1 MSAEYLAEPYRIKM
15 VEPIRITDREE
26 RGKLIKEAG
35 YNMFFLRSDDV
46 YIDLL
51 TDSGTSAMSQ
61 EQWSAMMLG
70 DEAYAGSRSFYR
82 LKETVEQIT
91 GYPYVLPAHQ
101 GRAAENNVMDLLV
114 KEGMVIPGNMHFDTT
129 RAHIQL
135 RRGKPLDLIIDQG
148 LDPVNRDPFK
158 GNIDLEKLEKALIKY
173 GKEKIPFVLLTITCN
188 NNGGQPVSLANI
200 KAAGA
205 LAHQYGIPLFF
216 DVARFAENCY
226 FIHQRENGCAQ
237 KSIKAIARE
246 IFASGDGLM
255 MSSKKDGLV
264 NMGGIM
270 AFKDRSLYDQACQFS
285 IINEGFPTYGG
296 MAGRDMEALARGLED
311 VMELP
316 YLQFR
321 IGQVSYLAEL
331 LLAGGVPIVEPP
343 GGHAVYIDAR
353 RFLPHIP
360 QEQFPAQVI
369 SVELYIEGG
378 IRSLELGSIAFAEK
392 DPDSGEYKYPELDL
406 LRLAIPRRVYTNSH
420 MQYVARHVI
429 DIYKRRDSLKGLK
442 MVYQPPVARHFTCRL
457 EPLG

>member
-1 MSAEYLAEPYRIKM
+1 MSQDYLAEPYRIKM
-15 VEPIRITDREE
+15 VEPIRIPDREE
-26 RGKLIKEAG
+26 RLKLIKEAG
-35 YNMFFLRSDDV
+35 YNMFFLPSDDV

-70 DEAYAGSRSFYR
+70 DEAYAGSRSFFR
-82 LKETVEQIT
+82 LKEVVEQIT
-91 GYPYVLPAHQ
+91 GYPYVLPTHQ

-114 KEGMVIPGNMHFDTT
+114 KKGMVIPGNMHFDTT

-135 RRGKPLDLIIDQG
+135 RGGKPLDLIIAEG
-148 LDPVNRDPFK
+148 LDPVNRALFK
-158 GNIDLEKLEKALIKY
+158 GNIDLDKLEKALIQH
-173 GKEKIPFVLLTITCN
+173 GREKIPFVLMTITCN

-205 LAHQYGIPLFF
+205 LAHQYGVPLFF

-226 FIHQRENGCAQ
+226 FIHRREKDCAE

-246 IFASGDGLM
+246 IFAEGDGLM

-264 NMGGIM
+264 NMGGLL
-270 AFKDRSLYDQACQFS
+270 AFKDHELYERACQFS

-296 MAGRDMEALARGLED
+296 MAGRDLEALARGLED
-311 VMELP
+311 VLELP
-316 YLQFR
+316 YLEFR
-321 IGQVSYLAEL
+321 IGQVAYLAEL

-378 IRSLELGSIAFAEK
+378 IRTLELGSIAFAEK
-392 DPDSGEYKYPELDL
+392 DQDSGEFKYPELDL

-429 DIYKRRDSLKGLK
+429 DIYKKRDRLKGLN
-442 MVYQPPVARHFTCRL
+442 MVYQPSIARHFTCRL
-457 EPLG
+457 EPLE